1 MLGFRRTHDDPP
13 LPEHGDDWSAD
24 RLLTF
29 HRRLSVAASGAPTPG
44 QVDAL
49 LDEVPATPRNVA
61 ALLEHLVDEHARRAR
76 ETGRS
81 RAVVAAP
88 LPAGAVARV
97 GHLLVV
103 RWLTRRQAMGRRVIR
118 RVSHSPAAV
127 AAPSQR
133 TGWLLVRHLTD
144 GLTTPAPA

>member
-1 MLGFRRTHDDPP
+1 MLGIRRTHDDQP

-24 RLLTF
+24 ALSIF

-49 LDEVPATPRNVA
+49 LDEVPTTPRNTA
-61 ALLEHLVDEHARRAR
+61 TLLEHLVDDHARRAR
-76 ETGRS
+76 EAGRT
-81 RAVVAAP
+81 REVVRAP
-88 LPAGAVARV
+88 LPEGAVARV

-103 RWLTRRQAMGRRVIR
+103 RWLTRRRTTGRRVIR

-127 AAPSQR
+127 TAPSER
-133 TGWLLVRHLTD
+133 TGWLLVRHLAD

>member
-1 MLGFRRTHDDPP
+1 MLGIRRTHDDPP
-13 LPEHGDDWSAD
+13 LPAHGDDWSAD
-24 RLLTF
+24 RLSTF
-29 HRRLSVAASGAPTPG
+29 HRRLSVAASGVPAPG
-44 QVDAL
+44 RVDAL

-76 ETGRS
+76 EGGRS
-81 RAVVAAP
+81 RAVVSAP
-88 LPAGAVARV
+88 LPEGAVARV

-103 RWLTRRQAMGRRVIR
+103 RWLTRRHAMGRRVIR

-127 AAPSQR
+127 TAPAER